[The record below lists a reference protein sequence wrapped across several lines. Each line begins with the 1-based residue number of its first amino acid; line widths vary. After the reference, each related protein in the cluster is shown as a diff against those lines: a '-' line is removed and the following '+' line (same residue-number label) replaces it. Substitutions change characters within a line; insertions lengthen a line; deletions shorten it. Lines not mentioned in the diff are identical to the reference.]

1 NEYYLSFAFIK
12 GVRQMENI
20 QLTNVEGLANLQE
33 GEKLVALKKDAIS
46 RVQLAQYTGASGVL
60 KTLHLD
66 DDLAKQVRLDGA
78 MTHGQLIMGFLGK
91 YVMKIANK
99 QVKVVNLKM
108 RFGRMTFPGDAIECS
123 GLVKEIF
130 ELNGKRHIE
139 LELYATKDSGDVV
152 GTGSATL
159 QLAK

>member
-1 NEYYLSFAFIK
+1 
-12 GVRQMENI
+12 MENI
-20 QLTNVEGLANLQE
+20 QLANVEELAHLQE
-33 GEKLVALKKDAIS
+33 GDKLVALKKDAIS
-46 RVQLAQYTGASGVL
+46 RVQLAQYAGASGDL
-60 KTLHLD
+60 NPLHLD
-66 DDLAKQVRLDGA
+66 DEFAKKVGLDGA
-78 MTHGQLIMGFLGK
+78 IAHGMLIMGFLGE

-99 QVKVVNLKM
+99 QAKVVNLKM
-108 RFGRMTFPGDAIECS
+108 RFGKMTFPGDAIECS